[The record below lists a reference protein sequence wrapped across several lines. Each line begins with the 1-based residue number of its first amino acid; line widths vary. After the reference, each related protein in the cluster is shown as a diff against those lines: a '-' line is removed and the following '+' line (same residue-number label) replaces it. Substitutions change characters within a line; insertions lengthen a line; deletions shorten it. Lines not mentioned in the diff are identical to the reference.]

1 MIAGNGMSRA
11 AERLV
16 KATWEPYRSFL
27 CSLITVQDQN
37 MKFARYSAG
46 VLLSQVEKQQEVS
59 QAMVQESFRV
69 YTSLLNGPV
78 LQSRD
83 GAGTGRGR
91 VPTEEKERR
100 ASETHG

>member
-27 CSLITVQDQN
+27 GSLVTVQDQN
-37 MKFARYSAG
+37 MKLARYSTG

-59 QAMVQESFRV
+59 QAMVQESLRL
-69 YTSLLNGPV
+69 YTSLLYGPT
-78 LQSRD
+78 SSMRD
-83 GAGTGRGR
+83 ETGTGRGR
-91 VPTEEKERR
+91 VPKEEKERT
-100 ASETHG
+100 ASKTHG